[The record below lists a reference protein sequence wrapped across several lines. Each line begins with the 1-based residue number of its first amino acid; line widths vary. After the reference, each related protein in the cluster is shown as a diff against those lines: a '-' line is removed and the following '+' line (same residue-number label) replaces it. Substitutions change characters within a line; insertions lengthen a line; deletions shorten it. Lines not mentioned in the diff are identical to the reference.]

1 MFLLALVHDE
11 PLAMHRERLPSP
23 AERRSP
29 GCRARLPSSK
39 HFASRRWQLS
49 ATRGRRGSGSGDLVQ
64 TGYSRAYDY
73 FDRRADF
80 FASKGRITA
89 FTRAMAIS
97 GRVPANK
104 NVRSLNR
111 ERITGPTVPAIRQS
125 LALPVTPGRPELV
138 VETM

>member
-1 MFLLALVHDE
+1 
-11 PLAMHRERLPSP
+11 
-23 AERRSP
+23 
-29 GCRARLPSSK
+29 
-39 HFASRRWQLS
+39 
-49 ATRGRRGSGSGDLVQ
+49 VQ